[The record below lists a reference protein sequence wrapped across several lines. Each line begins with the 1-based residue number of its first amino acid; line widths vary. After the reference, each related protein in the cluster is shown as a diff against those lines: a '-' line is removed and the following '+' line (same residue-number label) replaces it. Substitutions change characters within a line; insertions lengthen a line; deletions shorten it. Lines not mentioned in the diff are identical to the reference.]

1 MPKDKNRLP
10 EPGQP
15 VLPHPTLLNPP
26 NPTIP
31 TAALKA
37 NPPLIPILNHLLP
50 PQTPIPK
57 SNLTSLIDIKFTPD
71 KEFFVESNK
80 GVLVEG

>member
-1 MPKDKNRLP
+1 MPKDKNRLTQ
-10 EPGQP
+10 PGQP
-15 VLPHPTLLNPP
+15 HLPHPPLLNPP
-26 NPTIP
+26 YPAIP
-31 TAALKA
+31 TPALKA

-50 PQTPIPK
+50 PQTAIPK
-57 SNLTSLIDIKFTPD
+57 PNLTSLVDIKFTPD